1 MVEQGWTAG
10 CSAVGWIDGYRGWC
24 MISFCSQASMGGG
37 GGAISGFNCVILKVA
52 V

>member
-1 MVEQGWTAG
+1 
-10 CSAVGWIDGYRGWC
+10 

-37 GGAISGFNCVILKVA
+37 GGAISGFNYVILKVA